1 MSSLKRNNK
10 LGKIYSL
17 KSKTT
22 IDELFNS
29 GTKVSSYPFTVFY
42 SKTESKEQVPFKLV
56 FSAPKRTFR
65 NAYQR
70 NRIKRIMKEAVRI
83 NKHPLETYLNNKQQQ
98 LSFFLIYSTKEEL
111 SFESLQKRTI
121 KLFDKIIKQLDDKEK

>member
-1 MSSLKRNNK
+1 MDSLKRNNK
-10 LGKIYSL
+10 LGRVYSL

-22 IDELFNS
+22 IDSLFTS
-29 GTKVSSYPFTVFY
+29 GKKVSSYPYTVFY
-42 SKTESKEQVPFKLV
+42 KTETSEKQVPFKLV

-83 NKHPLETYLNNKQQQ
+83 NKHTLETYLNSNQLQ

-111 SFESLQKRTI
+111 SFESLQKKTN

>member
-1 MSSLKRNNK
+1 MDSLKRNNK
-10 LGKIYSL
+10 LGRVYSL

-22 IDELFNS
+22 IDSLFTD
-29 GTKVSSYPFTVFY
+29 GKKVSSYPYTVFY
-42 SKTESKEQVPFKLV
+42 KEEPSEKQVPFKLV

-83 NKHPLETYLNNKQQQ
+83 NKHNLETYLNSNQLQ

-111 SFESLQKRTI
+111 DFETLQKRTI